1 MEHHQNVIHS
11 QHTPYSQQN
20 SYLLPSRRDCSMDQY
35 QHNANDLSH
44 HGNAS
49 MHVQSIQQHVLKPQ

>member
-35 QHNANDLSH
+35 QNNVNDLSH
-44 HGNAS
+44 HGNATL
-49 MHVQSIQQHVLKPQ
+49 HVQSVH